1 MRAFS
6 EIFHGIEVIICYFYD
21 ILSYTNIPAA
31 HKTLLN
37 QVHQQLKVAGLK
49 PNNT

>member
-6 EIFHGIEVIICYFYD
+6 EIFQGIEVIICYFD
-21 ILSYTNIPAA
+21 RILSYANIPAA

-37 QVHQQLKVAGLK
+37 QVYQQLKVAGLK
-49 PNNT
+49 LNNT